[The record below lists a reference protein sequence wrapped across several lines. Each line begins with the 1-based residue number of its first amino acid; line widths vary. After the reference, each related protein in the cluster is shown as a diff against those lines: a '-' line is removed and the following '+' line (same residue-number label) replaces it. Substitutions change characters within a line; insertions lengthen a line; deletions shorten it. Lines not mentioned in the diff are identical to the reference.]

1 MRIGIVI
8 GRIGGVDGVALETE
22 KWITVLNRLG
32 HTSFILTGELEASM
46 PDVTI
51 LEELAF
57 SHSGCIQDQKDAF
70 FEQEISEDEL
80 VARLKKDAAYIEHKI
95 LDWIEENDID
105 VILNENST
113 TLPCHL
119 TMGLALKNV
128 IENSEIQAVA
138 HDHDFAWERGERYK
152 TKYKSVKKIIADC
165 FPPDLP
171 NLKHAVINTNC
182 YNVIHE
188 KTGIYPLMVPNV
200 MDFDEPFGL
209 PDEYN
214 SDLRSVLGLKED
226 DIALFQITRIVSRK
240 GIETAIQLVK
250 RLEDSR
256 IKLFITGNDIDNG
269 QEYCIGLKKLIK
281 ELDLE
286 EQVFFVDH
294 LFDNVRTTRNGKKV
308 YSLSDG
314 YAISRAITYFS
325 TYEGFGNG
333 YLEAVVAKKPIF
345 VNNYKPVYWPDIGS
359 KGFRTVQ
366 IEDNILTDDSVKE
379 MKKIIYDENLGTE
392 IGEFNYIL
400 GKKHFSFDNLE
411 ILLKQLFDFS
421 EML

>member
-8 GRIGGVDGVALETE
+8 ARIGGVDGVALETE

-32 HTSFILTGELEASM
+32 HSASILTGELEAPM
-46 PDVTI
+46 PNVTI

-57 SHSGCIQDQKDAF
+57 SHTGCIQDQKDAF
-70 FEQEISEDEL
+70 FQQEISEDEL
-80 VARLKKDAAYIEHKI
+80 VARLKKDAGHIENKI
-95 LDWIEENDID
+95 LEWIEKNKID
-105 VILNENST
+105 LILTENST

-119 TMGLALKNV
+119 TMGLALKNI
-128 IENSEIQAVA
+128 IEKTGIKSVS
-138 HDHDFAWERGERYK
+138 HDHDFAWEHGERYK
-152 TKYKSVKKIIADC
+152 TKYESVRKMIADC

-182 YNVIHE
+182 YNIING

-200 MDFDEPFGL
+200 MDFDQPFGFQ
-209 PDEYN
+209 DEYN
-214 SDLRSVLGLKED
+214 SDLSNALGLKID

-240 GIETAIQLVK
+240 GIETAIHLVN
-250 RLEDSR
+250 RLGDSR
-256 IKLFITGNDIDNG
+256 IKLFITGNDHDNG
-269 QEYCIGLKKLIK
+269 QEYCLELKRLIK
-281 ELDLE
+281 ELELE
-286 EQVFFVDH
+286 KQVFFVDH
-294 LFDNVRTTRNGKKV
+294 LFDNVRTIRNGKKV

-314 YAISRAITYFS
+314 YSISKAITYFS

-345 VNNYKPVYWPDIGS
+345 VNNYKPVYWHDIGS

-366 IEDNILTDDSVKE
+366 INENVLTDDSIKE
-379 MKKIIYDENLGTE
+379 MKKIIYDEKLGTE

-411 ILLKQLFDFS
+411 ILLKKLFDFS
-421 EML
+421 EMK